1 MKTVKDLT
9 ELKQLALSR
18 GATVEVGASR
28 YNTTGERV
36 TAFPKKVAAVEKEP
50 MSAEKMAAAA
60 EVKPVAAEPA
70 PPPPATEVKVDLAP
84 VAAAQERL
92 GQMMA
97 QMMSQVSQP
106 VREWEFSLV
115 RNPDGTLASI
125 RARAVQ

>member
-18 GATVEVGASR
+18 GA
-28 YNTTGERV
+28 
-36 TAFPKKVAAVEKEP
+36 AVELGATRFNSSGDRFEKLMRPQTPIKPEP
-50 MSAEKMAAAA
+50 PIKAEPKRQ
-60 EVKPVAAEPA
+60 VTEPA

-97 QMMSQVSQP
+97 QMMSQLPQPAAP
-106 VREWEFSLV
+106 VREWLFTVERDSNGL
-115 RNPDGTLASI
+115 LASI
-125 RARAVQ
+125 RATAQT

>member
-36 TAFPKKVAAVEKEP
+36 TAFPKKAAAVEKEP
-50 MSAEKMAAAA
+50 AKAEPMRQ
-60 EVKPVAAEPA
+60 VTEPA

-92 GQMMA
+92 GQMLA
-97 QMMSQVSQP
+97 QMVSQLPQPAAP
-106 VREWEFSLV
+106 VREWLFTVERDSNGL
-115 RNPDGTLASI
+115 LASI
-125 RARAVQ
+125 RATAQT